1 MIYHGNLELLKKTIM
16 KNTIIGLFLCFIF
29 FVLFFYSFKLLSNE
43 KYSFIPIGDVLAL
56 TFMII
61 LVILVIFWTL
71 EIITPKKAIEKRIF
85 N

>member
-1 MIYHGNLELLKKTIM
+1 MINHGNLELLKKTIM
-16 KNTIIGLFLCFIF
+16 KNTIICLFLCSIF
-29 FVLFFYSFKLLSNE
+29 FVLIFYSFKLLLNE

-56 TFMII
+56 AFMI
-61 LVILVIFWTL
+61 ILVIFWTL